1 MPDYRNM
8 TAKEAI
14 RAAKEESGLTIEQ
27 IARRLNVSTS
37 VVKRY
42 LKEDDVYSLRL
53 DMLPRSCVVL
63 GDTVLRDWM
72 AGQIRRDDDE
82 RREKMVSLLTNA
94 IDVLEEARFFVIKAE
109 GITCREKEELRA
121 ALCEAELAC
130 GGIRHFLP
138 YRECGCVK
146 RKGIW
151 CPLWK
156 FWQKYVRGG
165 SGRRG

>member
-42 LKEDDVYSLRL
+42 LKEDDVYSPRL

-63 GDTVLRDWM
+63 GDTVLPDWM
-72 AGQIRRDDDE
+72 ASQIRRDDDE
-82 RREKMVSLLTNA
+82 RREKYGSSGKNMSGEVPADGDEAATMPLFSCLNA
-94 IDVLEEARFFVIKAE
+94 V
-109 GITCREKEELRA
+109 A
-121 ALCEAELAC
+121 AFA
-130 GGIRHFLP
+130 
-138 YRECGCVK
+138 
-146 RKGIW
+146 
-151 CPLWK
+151 
-156 FWQKYVRGG
+156 
-165 SGRRG
+165 